1 MNARLTSIGFYLTC
15 IIFFGFQSKPFI
27 HANNS
32 SPAITNDCLIKQA
45 PGKSGSVQSGQSATE
60 NKKIKYNTGYSGVN
74 KPVNE
79 R

>member
-15 IIFFGFQSKPFI
+15 IIFFGFQSKSNI

-32 SPAITNDCLIKQA
+32 LPAITNNGLK
-45 PGKSGSVQSGQSATE
+45 KTVQSTVEPVKVGEAVTE
-60 NKKIKYNTGYSGVN
+60 NKTIKNSIGY